1 MSSTTVAA
9 ISGKITARIASIHI
23 DPACNTFLNDC
34 FRQFGIT
41 VVPAEGDPILL
52 LNRQKFEACVLRLY
66 DPEADKILKA
76 ARNSPSNRRLVV
88 YGIARNTQEAL
99 RYSNYGIN
107 AVLDEPLDR
116 QSVLKVVRATHLLV
130 IHELRRYVRIPVAS
144 QVEFD
149 VNGTPRNRNDSG
161 GQFRRHFHPLSSRR
175 CPSLML
181 FGSPCHLPGVEKLN
195 VRAFVCW
202 YRESDKVYGMRFD
215 PTDERRLQGPRLDRP
230 ISGNRV
236 TLEHTQRITSEAG
249 LCFHANH

>member
-99 RYSNYGIN
+99 KYSTYGIN

-149 VNGTPRNRNDSG
+149 VNGRPVIGTTVEVSSG
-161 GQFRRHFHPLSSRR
+161 GISIRCLAQLPKSDAIRLTLS
-175 CPSLML
+175 
-181 FGSPCHLPGVEKLN
+181 LPGVEKLY

-215 PTDERRLQGPRLDRP
+215 ATDERRLKVRAWIDQY
-230 ISGNRV
+230 
-236 TLEHTQRITSEAG
+236 LEIV
-249 LCFHANH
+249 

>member
-144 QVEFD
+144 QAEFD
-149 VNGTPRNRNDSG
+149 VNGRPVIGTTVEVSSG
-161 GQFRRHFHPLSSRR
+161 GISIRCLSPLPKSDAIRLTLS
-175 CPSLML
+175 
-181 FGSPCHLPGVEKLN
+181 LPGVEKLY

-215 PTDERRLQGPRLDRP
+215 PTDERRLKVRGWIDQY
-230 ISGNRV
+230 
-236 TLEHTQRITSEAG
+236 LEIV
-249 LCFHANH
+249 